1 MAIENRGFA
10 SMDKETRRRI
20 AAMGGKA
27 SRGGGRKSKADKEKE
42 LQDQR
47 PNESNDEE

>member
-10 SMDKETRRRI
+10 SMDKETRRKI

-27 SRGGGRKSKADKEKE
+27 SRGGGRKPKVDSRKE
-42 LQDQR
+42 
-47 PNESNDEE
+47 EEETDSPTA